1 MFLFC
6 FRHCPEKCRLIS
18 STLFESFSFNFNNL
32 YSFTII
38 NISLYCIYALTYHL
52 IKLSIDNIESNLITI
67 NLIDV
72 KFNLNARLFVGDFPY
87 FCLWKKYPYN
97 NLTRQGQMRHVGPKW
112 NVWLNMSCGGDDF
125 HHMTV
130 TPNTFTTENV
140 SYRNFQNQLQSVK
153 IG

>member
-1 MFLFC
+1 M
-6 FRHCPEKCRLIS
+6 
-18 STLFESFSFNFNNL
+18 SFNFI
-32 YSFTII
+32 YSFWKFFFQLQQSLFI

-97 NLTRQGQMRHVGPKW
+97 NLAGQGQMRHAGPKW